1 MSAQKANLEILP
13 LGVQVALGLGL
24 IALAAFPFVG
34 TDFYTQMVTRMMIM
48 AIFAMSLD
56 LLQGVTGLVSLGH
69 AAYFG
74 LAGYAL
80 AFLTPQGEAVS
91 LWWTLPVAVLAS
103 GLAALIIG
111 FFVVRTHG
119 IYFIMVTMAFAQMVF
134 YLFFDNKVLGGSD
147 GLYINFK
154 PAADIF
160 GWVPFDLEN
169 KRTLYYFTL
178 AAVLGVYAFLRRL
191 LWSPFGRALAGI
203 RVNEHRMRAMGFGTF
218 GYKLA
223 AFTLA
228 GALAGLAGY
237 LWGAQTGYI
246 NPELMGF
253 HMSAHAIMMVILGGM
268 GNFAGAIVGAFA
280 FEYLLHV
287 FKDLPQV
294 GSVNLGKHWQLW
306 MGLFIV
312 LLVTAFWVW
321 SSVSVNVRSRPMSEV
336 LLSAK
341 NLTKRFGGLAAV
353 NDVSLELVRN
363 HIHAVIGPNGAGK
376 STLTN
381 LLSGDLP
388 PTTGSVTLGGH
399 DVTGWS
405 PEKISARGLGR
416 SYQKTNIFLPFS
428 VWENV
433 RLAAQ
438 SREPH
443 TFRLISRAT
452 DFVAVNARTERAI
465 ELSGLKD
472 RRSSIAGTISHG
484 EQRQLEI
491 AMTLAT
497 EPQVVLL
504 DEPLAGMGTVEAERM
519 VALLLAIKKDHGI
532 LLVEHDMD
540 AVFALADRLTV
551 MVNGQ
556 VIASGTP
563 AEIRADA
570 GVQAA
575 YLGEEH

>member
-1 MSAQKANLEILP
+1 MSAQQANLEKLP
-13 LGVQVALGLGL
+13 ASVKFVLGMGLVALL
-24 IALAAFPFVG
+24 AFPFVG
-34 TDFYTQMVTRMMIM
+34 TPFYTEMVTRMMIM

-119 IYFIMVTMAFAQMVF
+119 IYFIMVTMAFAQMVY

-147 GLYINFK
+147 GLYVNFK
-154 PAADIF
+154 PSAAIF
-160 GWVPFDLEN
+160 GWIPFDLDS

-178 AAVLGVYAFLRRL
+178 AALLVTYVFLRRL
-191 LWSPFGRALAGI
+191 LFSPFGRTLSGI
-203 RVNEHRMRAMGFGTF
+203 RVNEHRMRALGYGVF

-223 AFTLA
+223 AFTVA

-287 FKDLPQV
+287 FKDLPTI

-312 LLVTAFWVW
+312 LLVTFAP
-321 SSVSVNVRSRPMSEV
+321 R
-336 LLSAK
+336 
-341 NLTKRFGGLAAV
+341 
-353 NDVSLELVRN
+353 
-363 HIHAVIGPNGAGK
+363 
-376 STLTN
+376 
-381 LLSGDLP
+381 
-388 PTTGSVTLGGH
+388 
-399 DVTGWS
+399 
-405 PEKISARGLGR
+405 
-416 SYQKTNIFLPFS
+416 
-428 VWENV
+428 
-433 RLAAQ
+433 
-438 SREPH
+438 
-443 TFRLISRAT
+443 
-452 DFVAVNARTERAI
+452 
-465 ELSGLKD
+465 
-472 RRSSIAGTISHG
+472 
-484 EQRQLEI
+484 
-491 AMTLAT
+491 
-497 EPQVVLL
+497 
-504 DEPLAGMGTVEAERM
+504 
-519 VALLLAIKKDHGI
+519 GI
-532 LLVEHDMD
+532 LGLFEKFMK
-540 AVFALADRLTV
+540 RK
-551 MVNGQ
+551 
-556 VIASGTP
+556 GTGH
-563 AEIRADA
+563 E
-570 GVQAA
+570 
-575 YLGEEH
+575 